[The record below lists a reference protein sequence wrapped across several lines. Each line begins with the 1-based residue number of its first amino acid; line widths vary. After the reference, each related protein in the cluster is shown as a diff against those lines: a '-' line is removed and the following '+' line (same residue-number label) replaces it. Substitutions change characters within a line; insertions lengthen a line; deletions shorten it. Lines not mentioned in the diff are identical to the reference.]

1 VLGLNNY
8 VIVIVVNAIFDS
20 NKKPTDFF
28 KATTA
33 MVAATNSVQQAT
45 GNVHNRSNIQKQAYI
60 YSEVP
65 NVRAAY
71 GLTGTNFDTHSP
83 FINGKEVSKDATLA
97 RNVEIIL
104 INNDIQLNLALD
116 AANVHKIIPSRTSS
130 VIPSRLN

>member
-1 VLGLNNY
+1 MLGLNNY

-20 NKKPTDFF
+20 DKKPTDFF

-33 MVAATNSVQQAT
+33 MVAATNSIQQAT

-60 YSEVP
+60 YSKVP

-104 INNDIQLNLALD
+104 INNNIQLNLALD